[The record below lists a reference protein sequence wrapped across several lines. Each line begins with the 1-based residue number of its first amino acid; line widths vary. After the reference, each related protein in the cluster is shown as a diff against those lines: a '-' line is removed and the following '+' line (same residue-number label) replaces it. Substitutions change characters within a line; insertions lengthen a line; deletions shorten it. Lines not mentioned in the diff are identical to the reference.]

1 MGKMP
6 LCYYL
11 LPWENRGYTMYCL
24 LLSVG
29 TLQRSGIKLLIE
41 NLTRVPIIEF
51 YTRLGI
57 WNCTS
62 VWSTDKFIRKLML
75 LRKNESSLEK
85 NNFTEQ
91 CFSSKSKSSNKKES
105 LQDEESD
112 TKFTYQML
120 PWILCKVT

>member
-1 MGKMP
+1 
-6 LCYYL
+6 
-11 LPWENRGYTMYCL
+11 
-24 LLSVG
+24 
-29 TLQRSGIKLLIE
+29 
-41 NLTRVPIIEF
+41 
-51 YTRLGI
+51 
-57 WNCTS
+57 
-62 VWSTDKFIRKLML
+62 ML